1 MNILLIDHLP
11 GGLDAQL
18 AALGHPLTYLP
29 DATREE
35 VLAAV
40 HDTDILVMNSKVNAD
55 AELLAAGPR
64 LKLICRAGVGMDH
77 FDLPLLASRGIIAF
91 NTPGANAQAVGEQ
104 TLGMLLALLNRIVQ
118 ADRQVRQWKWLREE
132 NRGTEL
138 RGKTVGII
146 GFGHTGQAFGRTL
159 AGFGCRVLAYDKYRP
174 AYGSGIDAGQDHV
187 AMSSIAEVQAEADV
201 LSLHIPLTD
210 ETRGWIDTDFLG
222 QFQKQMYLL
231 NLARGPIVPLA
242 GLVTA
247 LERGHVIGAALDVL
261 ENEKLA
267 TLTPAQRGAME
278 ALMATDRVIFTP
290 HIGGWSHESLQRIN
304 SQLVAAVAAFLARE
318 GGG

>member
-1 MNILLIDHLP
+1 MKLLLIDHLP
-11 GGLDAQL
+11 GGLEQQL
-18 AALGHPLTYLP
+18 SALGHPLTYLP

-40 HDTDILVMNSKVNAD
+40 HDADILVMNSKVNAD
-55 AELLAAGPR
+55 AALLAAGPR
-64 LKLICRAGVGMDH
+64 LKMICRAGVGMDH
-77 FDLPLLASRGIIAF
+77 FDLPLLASKGIVAF
-91 NTPGANAQAVGEQ
+91 NTPGANATAVGEQ

-118 ADRQVRQWKWLREE
+118 ADRQVRQFKWLREE

-138 RGKTVGII
+138 AGKTVGII

-174 AYGSGIDAGQDHV
+174 HYGRGHDAGQDHV
-187 AMSSIAEVQAEADV
+187 QASSIAAIQAEADV

-210 ETRGWIDTDFLG
+210 ETEGWIDADFLAA
-222 QFQKQMYLL
+222 FQHPIYLL

-247 LERGHVIGAALDVL
+247 LAQGDVVAAALDVL
-261 ENEKLA
+261 ENEKLH
-267 TLTPAQRGAME
+267 TLHPAQRMAME
-278 ALMATDRVIFTP
+278 TLIATDQVIFTP

-304 SQLVAAVAAFLARE
+304 ARIVAAITDFIAQHA
-318 GGG
+318 